1 MQMKKVAF
9 FTLGCR
15 VNHYETEAIAESFL
29 KSGYEI
35 VNFDEFADVY
45 VINTC
50 TVTSIGDK
58 KSRQEI
64 RRAKKINPLAIVV
77 AAGCYS
83 QVAPDEV
90 SKIDEVDIIIGTNGK
105 GKIPELV
112 NKFKD
117 SGKKINNV
125 ESIMNV
131 RKFEEMEIDEYQN
144 KTRAFLKIQ
153 DGCDRFCSYCLIP
166 FARGPVR
173 SKNPETVID
182 EVNKLSRN
190 GYKEIILSGIHV
202 ASYGRDIGNTNLV
215 DIIDKIESI
224 DGVERIRIGSVD
236 PAFFTDET
244 IIKLSHVK
252 KLCNHFHLSLQSGC
266 NKTLAAMNRHYTA
279 EEYKNAVEKLRKYID
294 DVSITTDVIVGF
306 PGETDEDFL
315 ETINFIKDIKFS
327 KIHVFKYSERAGT
340 RAASFKNQVSPIVKE
355 ERSKILLKLDKK
367 LEEEFIDKFKG
378 RIMNVL
384 FEEGNNGE
392 YFGYTRNYIRV
403 EAKSIDN
410 IKGNIKDC
418 RITGRNENTALGIII

>member
-1 MQMKKVAF
+1 MKKVAF

>member
-1 MQMKKVAF
+1 MKKVAF

-327 KIHVFKYSERAGT
+327 KIHVFKYSEREGT